1 MKNRNMK
8 KLLFAAVAFSCSG
21 LIASAFTTD
30 TAAGYWSENGKN
42 SGLTKT
48 DSNGGFT
55 LSGADFTSPTASRE
69 AVTFSFTIDPSSL
82 NVGTGTDLR
91 LFYLDGDR
99 GDFGIGF
106 DAETDKLSFTW
117 NTDYDYGTF
126 GDALTNNSGI
136 KTFTVSFGDKGT
148 RAWDENGNYWSS
160 FRLKG
165 DIDNAN
171 VDSVV
176 VTQDG
181 SNALGGI
188 TLWNKA
194 ISFSETG
201 TTNTGVS
208 SAAMATQAM
217 KSVIPEPSAF
227 GLLAGLGAL
236 ALVGARH
243 RRKA

>member
-55 LSGADFTSPTASRE
+55 LSGADFTSPTSTRE
-69 AVTFSFTIDPSSL
+69 AVTFSFTLDCSAI
-82 NVGTGTDLR
+82 NIGTETDLR
-91 LFYLDGDR
+91 LFYLDGSVA
-99 GDFGIGF
+99 DFGIGF
-106 DAETDKLSFTW
+106 DAETDKLSYTW
-117 NTDYDYGTF
+117 NNNYAYSTF
-126 GDALTNNSGI
+126 GDALTSSSGI
-136 KTFTVSFGDKGT
+136 KTFTVSFGDNGS

-160 FRLKG
+160 FNLRGNL
-165 DIDNAN
+165 DNAN
-171 VDSVV
+171 VNSVV

-181 SNALGGI
+181 VNALDGI

-194 ISFSETG
+194 IAYSQTG

-208 SAAMATQAM
+208 SATMATQAAQ
-217 KSVIPEPSAF
+217 SIIPEPSAF

-236 ALVGARH
+236 ALVGARR